1 MSTKYTHFNTCIKI
15 SLLLKTYLLFMRF
28 LRERKQQYGGVVK
41 DHCEALMCFTQILE
55 TRQGFNL

>member
-1 MSTKYTHFNTCIKI
+1 
-15 SLLLKTYLLFMRF
+15 MRFF

-41 DHCEALMCFTQILE
+41 DDCKALMCFTQILK